1 MIDATIPDGSVL
13 AEHPTRMTK
22 RVKTYKPKQGL
33 TKAQVQTLVAMMKA
47 ELEALEWSI
56 VQYSFSAKELKSTN
70 KDRAELYFKRA
81 DKVRKQRNKL
91 SRIQHTLKRGLV

>member
-1 MIDATIPDGSVL
+1 MTMLTDIANTP
-13 AEHPTRMTK
+13 RMTK
-22 RVKTYKPKQGL
+22 RIKAFKPKEGL

-70 KDRAELYFKRA
+70 KDRAELCFKRA
-81 DKVRKQRNKL
+81 DKARETRNKL
-91 SRIQHTLKRGLV
+91 SRIQSKLKRGLV